1 MMPEDKSCAKEEKTA
16 YAAWMAETVEPYLKE
31 HGEKHVDRLPAI
43 FSAGCGEMCCDFPRV
58 LRIRGKI

>member
-31 HGEKHVDRLPAI
+31 HGEKAI
-43 FSAGCGEMCCDFPRV
+43 LRRKMACRSLTGDILCRMRGNV
-58 LRIRGKI
+58 L

>member
-31 HGEKHVDRLPAI
+31 HGEKGVSLIHI
-43 FSAGCGEMCCDFPRV
+43 
-58 LRIRGKI
+58 